1 MVAVINFLNN
11 YFEMFRKKI
20 TISPLLLRLLTLN
33 ILALFFLLGGLFS
46 VDRYQQTLHENEFI
60 KLEDEG
66 RILSQAISRSLLLTD
81 GFKTQIIITQE
92 AQETIMFLLSKSRV
106 RIRLFSYQG
115 SLIAD
120 SQRSVGF
127 HTRVMSTELP
137 SLQEKNFLRVSFEK
151 IYTYVSLLLAKTSEL
166 NFYKENTLQQA
177 EDYEE
182 VLRALYGEETRFLRQ
197 LKNGKKMFSVA
208 LPVQS
213 YKKITGAVMLTL
225 DSTNIENKLKD
236 FRFEV
241 FKIFFIA
248 LFLTICVSI
257 YLSTNI
263 VNPIR
268 KLANATRNINPSEGR
283 KISIPQF
290 TDRKDE
296 INDLAFSIKEMLNL
310 IWNRMDAIENF
321 AADVAHE
328 IKNPLTSL
336 KSAVEVA
343 NNTKDKKQIEKL
355 SKIINQDIQRL
366 DRLVTDIS
374 NASRLDAELSREGMK
389 KFNIKR
395 TLLEIVNFY
404 NRDKKIIVFNSE
416 KSNFYSVYGNQE
428 RLSQVFNNI
437 IDNALS
443 FNKANKKIEI
453 FLIEKKNNVS
463 IEINDFGSGISKNN
477 INRIFNRFYTE
488 RPSKEKFGQH
498 SGLGL
503 SIAKQIIDIHKGEI
517 KVENRLGRNNKILGA
532 KFSVILPK
540 NN

>member
-1 MVAVINFLNN
+1 
-11 YFEMFRKKI
+11 
-20 TISPLLLRLLTLN
+20 
-33 ILALFFLLGGLFS
+33 
-46 VDRYQQTLHENEFI
+46 
-60 KLEDEG
+60 
-66 RILSQAISRSLLLTD
+66 
-81 GFKTQIIITQE
+81 
-92 AQETIMFLLSKSRV
+92 
-106 RIRLFSYQG
+106 
-115 SLIAD
+115 
-120 SQRSVGF
+120 
-127 HTRVMSTELP
+127 
-137 SLQEKNFLRVSFEK
+137 
-151 IYTYVSLLLAKTSEL
+151 
-166 NFYKENTLQQA
+166 
-177 EDYEE
+177 
-182 VLRALYGEETRFLRQ
+182 
-197 LKNGKKMFSVA
+197 
-208 LPVQS
+208 
-213 YKKITGAVMLTL
+213 
-225 DSTNIENKLKD
+225 
-236 FRFEV
+236 
-241 FKIFFIA
+241 
-248 LFLTICVSI
+248 
-257 YLSTNI
+257 
-263 VNPIR
+263 
-268 KLANATRNINPSEGR
+268 
-283 KISIPQF
+283 
-290 TDRKDE
+290 
-296 INDLAFSIKEMLNL
+296 MLNL

>member
-1 MVAVINFLNN
+1 
-11 YFEMFRKKI
+11 MFRKKI